1 MADKKQS
8 LNMYRIISST
18 YDLMDKVFF
27 GDGDSNPRNVL
38 SDMIA
43 DEKCRVLDL
52 CCGTAA
58 NGLSVAVNRPQ
69 AAVIGVDRSKPM
81 LRKARQKAADLHIDN
96 IKLLCRD
103 ASSTG
108 LPDGSF
114 DYITI
119 GLVLHEC
126 DPAVCEAIL
135 SEAYRLLKKNGR
147 LIVLDWDRPL
157 SLGEKLIFSPLYVTE
172 SIGTPKYFKD
182 YYDSDKEAFFAEY
195 GFEAEENISCKYTF
209 VMKLKKGPVKKAK
222 DPYLARTHMLDYDHY
237 MIRKLISGRGWSRL
251 REFERIK
258 AIYDYVRDEILFGY
272 NVDDGIQASRVLKD
286 GYGQCNTKGT
296 LFMALLRAVGIP
308 CRIHGFTIRKE
319 LQKGAMTGFVYRHAP
334 ENIFHSW
341 VEVLC
346 EGHWYE
352 LEAFIIDSKYLK
364 NLQRKYRECTG
375 DFCGFGVCVTDLQHP
390 IIDFNR
396 NNTYI
401 QSEGINRDFGIYES
415 PDQLLAEH
423 HQDLGVIQKTA
434 FRCLGRHLMNLNVSK
449 LRG

>member
-27 GDGDSNPRNVL
+27 GEGDRNPRNVL

-69 AAVIGVDRSKPM
+69 AAVIGLDRSKPM
-81 LRKARQKAADLHIDN
+81 LRKARQKAADLHLDN

-103 ASSTG
+103 ASATG

-126 DPAVCEAIL
+126 DPDVCEAIL
-135 SEAYRLLKKNGR
+135 SEAYRLLKKDGR

-182 YYDSDKEAFFAEY
+182 YFDSDKEAFFAEY

-209 VMKLKKGPVKKAK
+209 VMK
-222 DPYLARTHMLDYDHY
+222 
-237 MIRKLISGRGWSRL
+237 
-251 REFERIK
+251 
-258 AIYDYVRDEILFGY
+258 
-272 NVDDGIQASRVLKD
+272 
-286 GYGQCNTKGT
+286 
-296 LFMALLRAVGIP
+296 
-308 CRIHGFTIRKE
+308 
-319 LQKGAMTGFVYRHAP
+319 YR
-334 ENIFHSW
+334 
-341 VEVLC
+341 
-346 EGHWYE
+346 
-352 LEAFIIDSKYLK
+352 
-364 NLQRKYRECTG
+364 R
-375 DFCGFGVCVTDLQHP
+375 
-390 IIDFNR
+390 
-396 NNTYI
+396 
-401 QSEGINRDFGIYES
+401 
-415 PDQLLAEH
+415 
-423 HQDLGVIQKTA
+423 
-434 FRCLGRHLMNLNVSK
+434 
-449 LRG
+449 